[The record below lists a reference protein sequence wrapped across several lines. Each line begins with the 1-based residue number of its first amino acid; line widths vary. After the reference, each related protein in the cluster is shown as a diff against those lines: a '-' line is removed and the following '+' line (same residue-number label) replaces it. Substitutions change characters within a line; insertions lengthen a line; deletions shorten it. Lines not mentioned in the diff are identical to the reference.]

1 MNDATSLDVK
11 AYAETMAEALSLPLT
26 PEYAPQVEAN
36 IALAFRLV
44 QLVLDFP
51 LHDETEPAPVFTAEV
66 MCT

>member
-36 IALAFRLV
+36 IALAFQLV
-44 QLVLDFP
+44 QLVLEFP
-51 LHDETEPAPVFTAEV
+51 LSDEAEPAFVFTAEV
-66 MCT
+66 MRA

>member
-1 MNDATSLDVK
+1 MNDATSLDVE

-44 QLVLDFP
+44 QLVLELCCQQF
-51 LHDETEPAPVFTAEV
+51 ESVSSSA
-66 MCT
+66 